1 MAITYVDTDQL
12 SLLVSD
18 INALIQDY
26 NMEINRLF
34 TTFSNVPTVT
44 KEWVG
49 NSAEDYFSG
58 VMLEKSDFIAFGN
71 RLYKYTKY
79 LNNICSSVHNS
90 VDKCQRIEED
100 SFQ

>member
-12 SLLVSD
+12 STLVND
-18 INALIQDY
+18 INDLIQEY

-34 TTFSNVPTVT
+34 TKFSNVPTVT

-49 NSAEDYFSG
+49 NSAETYFSA

-71 RLYKYTKY
+71 RLYEFTKY
-79 LNNICSSVHNS
+79 LNNICSSINGAVS
-90 VDKCQRIEED
+90 RCQQLEED
-100 SFQ
+100 RF